1 MAAPK
6 RKTGLIHPR
15 LIFTFT
21 PMFCVLDIES
31 SGGKFGQEAMI
42 EIAAFRYDGQ
52 EIVDQLVSLVHP
64 HREVQQFVQKMTGI
78 TPKMLARAP
87 RFQEIAKRLLE
98 ITENAVIVGHNVEFD
113 YRMLRQEYG
122 RLGYTFER
130 DTLDTIPLA
139 QEMIPD
145 LPSYGLDAICDALGI
160 YRKDKHRAESDAR
173 ATLELFEILREKDQ
187 AKKIS
192 ILGQSIQNNEH
203 FKDKL
208 QDFQRSLKVKRGL
221 FYIHD
226 AEGRLLYLGASD
238 NIKAALNR
246 LFLAETK
253 QAEQLRDQSY
263 SVRGE
268 ATGNWLVARI
278 KRQEEGQAA
287 APKFNAAKALQ
298 LSHALVADKRSPE
311 AQWQVIPLDKL
322 GKRKPLV
329 CLESARAGMR
339 ALRLLAQRKKSHRGK
354 LQELLES
361 WPQQLVVHGR
371 GRKRGEGTAFLVEG
385 GKLVGYRY
393 FSLNEQWSRGDQL
406 RRNITEIHQHQE
418 HFLELLKLGLV
429 TGDFEPVPQ
438 PEAAEESH

>member
-1 MAAPK
+1 
-6 RKTGLIHPR
+6 
-15 LIFTFT
+15 
-21 PMFCVLDIES
+21 
-31 SGGKFGQEAMI
+31 MI

-78 TPKMLARAP
+78 STKMLARAP
-87 RFQEIAKRLLE
+87 RFHEIAKRLLE
-98 ITENAVIVGHNVEFD
+98 ITEDAVIVGHNVEFD
-113 YRMLRQEYG
+113 YRMLRQEYS
-122 RLGYTFER
+122 RLGYPFER

-145 LPSYGLDAICDALGI
+145 LPSYGLEAICTALGI

-208 QDFQRSLKVKRGL
+208 QDFQRSLKIKRGL

-246 LFLAETK
+246 LFMAETD
-253 QAEQLRDQSY
+253 QAEKLREQSY

-278 KRQEEGQAA
+278 KRQEEWQAA
-287 APKFNAAKALQ
+287 APKFNAAKALK
-298 LSHALVADKRSPE
+298 LTHALVADKRSQE
-311 AQWQVIPLDKL
+311 AQWQVVPLEKL
-322 GKRKPLV
+322 GKRSPLV
-329 CLESARAGMR
+329 RLESARAGMR
-339 ALRLLAQRKKSHRGK
+339 ALRLLAQQPKKSRSTVR
-354 LQELLES
+354 ELLEAM
-361 WPQQLVVHGR
+361 PQQLVLRGR
-371 GRKRGEGTAFLVEG
+371 GRKRGEGTVFLVEEG
-385 GKLVGYRY
+385 RLVGYRY

-406 RRNITEIHQHQE
+406 RRNMTEIQE
-418 HFLELLKLGLV
+418 HQQHYLELLKLGLV
-429 TGDFEPVPQ
+429 TGDFEPLTQ
-438 PEAAEESH
+438 PEKAE